1 MKPYSLDLRQKI
13 IDVYENEPISQRQL
27 AKRFGVAL
35 SFIEK
40 LLKQK
45 RQTGSITPKVRTE
58 QTPTKLTTKQ
68 LAVLEQLVE
77 DHNDAT
83 LVELAKLLE
92 AKTGVR
98 ISRSTVDRMLKKLDL
113 SVKKT
118 LHASEKESE
127 RVQRARVAFWQMMQT
142 ILAKDLIFI
151 DESYQ
156 IRLTHPR
163 NDRSLGGPPMVVRQG
178 FDVVLHRQQG
188 TAAIA
193 ENSL

>member
-45 RQTGSITPKVRTE
+45 RQTGSIAPKVRTE
-58 QTPTKLTTKQ
+58 QTPTKLTTEQ

-113 SVKKT
+113 SVKKN
-118 LHASEKESE
+118 A
-127 RVQRARVAFWQMMQT
+127 AR
-142 ILAKDLIFI
+142 
-151 DESYQ
+151 
-156 IRLTHPR
+156 
-163 NDRSLGGPPMVVRQG
+163 
-178 FDVVLHRQQG
+178 
-188 TAAIA
+188 
-193 ENSL
+193 